1 MDTGS
6 NYSSAERS
14 VDTRQ
19 ESVVQFGGRWEMDLH
34 ASDSLDA
41 VLTAF
46 GVPWL
51 LRKLLDNLPVHQEIV
66 QGRDSLTIAITTWL
80 KTATLEL
87 VISSPLAR
95 DAVTTHSASGPLGT
109 DVPTHSVWVAG
120 GEALLTTQECSQ
132 PRQTQRLLFCTERR
146 CALFVLCLFCVW
158 FRHYLLLLYYLAGQ
172 IASEVCMRIPCH
184 GTLTIDAAVEPGST
198 DTMYERV
205 FLGPAESFE
214 AAEIK
219 ALRVLRRQQ

>member
-1 MDTGS
+1 MERRSSSSYLKGGCCHPLVAPKNAELLTAKYMDASS
-6 NYSSAERS
+6 NYSSAETS
-14 VDTRQ
+14 VDARQ

-34 ASDSLDA
+34 ASDSLDT

-66 QGRDSLTIAITTWL
+66 QGRDSLTITITTWL

-87 VISSPLAR
+87 VISSPLAG

-120 GEALLTTQECSQ
+120 GEALLTTQDCSQ

-146 CALFVLCLFCVW
+146 CALFVLRLFCVW
-158 FRHYLLLLYYLAGQ
+158 FCHHLLLLYYLAGQ
-172 IASEVCMRIPCH
+172 INSKRGVHEN
-184 GTLTIDAAVEPGST
+184 TLPRHANH
-198 DTMYERV
+198 
-205 FLGPAESFE
+205 
-214 AAEIK
+214 
-219 ALRVLRRQQ
+219 